1 MGKLKPNEKDDII
14 ALRESVKE
22 KMKKII
28 DVMKISVD
36 KL

>member
-22 KMKKII
+22 KMKKLL
-28 DVMKISVD
+28 M
-36 KL
+36 L